1 MPFSWLDR
9 LRPPL
14 LLVLVLGLVA
24 ITRPAHAT
32 ETAGPASAFTDL
44 PLAEATARAAAEG
57 KLLLLYFTAT
67 WCAPC
72 RQMEATTWRDP
83 TVLAHLRDRAIVVKC
98 DSDLAKDLARDH
110 VIDGYPTLVI
120 LHPDGRELERIDG
133 YRGPADFIAAFDA
146 GLDGLAAIERARAT
160 VVRAQADPPLIP
172 LARFR
177 LGRTLAR
184 AGQDEA
190 GLAELLWCWDTGI
203 ARDGS
208 LADLRRSALLS
219 ELARHTLRYPPAR
232 TALQARRD
240 QVEQRYLATGSG
252 DDLQD
257 LIALN
262 RALLR
267 EHDTVALHQR
277 LEEGSPQKGLLGYAL
292 FDQLYLA
299 RRYAEAAEIRPLA
312 WVLNSWSRL
321 AAETQSADFL
331 AKTPAEQRDRRRFL
345 IGWIGKHLTV
355 LAGAGRDDDTRRLF
369 TTALAYDASPTARDR
384 YRQALEKAGRADLM
398 DSPP

>member
-1 MPFSWLDR
+1 MSSYWSAR
-9 LRPPL
+9 IRPAL
-14 LLVLVLGLVA
+14 LLSLILGLA
-24 ITRPAHAT
+24 ATTRPARAT
-32 ETAGPASAFTDL
+32 ESAGPTSAFTDL
-44 PLAEATARAAAEG
+44 PLAAATARAAAEG
-57 KLLLLYFTAT
+57 KFLLLYFTAT
-67 WCAPC
+67 WCSPC

-83 TVLAHLRDRAIVVKC
+83 AVLAHLRDRAIVVKC
-98 DSDLAKDLARDH
+98 DADLRQDLARDH

-208 LADLRRSALLS
+208 LAGLRRSALLS
-219 ELARHTLRYPPAR
+219 ELARHTLRYPPTR
-232 TALQARRD
+232 TALQTHRD
-240 QVEQRYLATGSG
+240 QLEQRYLATGNR

-267 EHDTVALHQR
+267 EHDTVALHHR
-277 LEEGSPQKGLLGYAL
+277 LEEGRPQKDLLGYAL
-292 FDQLYLA
+292 FDQFYLA
-299 RRYAEAAEIRPLA
+299 RRYADAAEIRPLA

-321 AAETQSADFL
+321 QAETQSADL
-331 AKTPAEQRDRRRFL
+331 PAKTPAEQRDRRKFMAS
-345 IGWIGKHLTV
+345 WIGKHLTV
-355 LAGAGRDDDTRRLF
+355 LAGAGRDDDARRLL
-369 TTALAYDASPTARDR
+369 TTALAFDASPAARDI
-384 YRQALEKAGRADLM
+384 YRKALDNARRTDLL